1 MPWQETDPVDQR
13 RKFVMDLNSGLWTMT
28 ELCDRYGISRKT
40 GYKLVHRV
48 EAEGAA
54 GLGDRSRAP
63 RSCPHRT
70 PSEIEEL
77 VLTVK
82 QAHPSWG
89 ARKLL
94 SWLARRHPR
103 RTLPAR
109 STVADLLA
117 RSGWVKPRRTRRR
130 WKHPGRPAGEPKAA
144 NDLWTADFKG
154 QFRTRDGVWCYPLTI
169 ADQAS
174 RYLLRCQAL
183 PNVRTEGAQP
193 VFERLFREVGLPR
206 AMRTDNGAP
215 FASTGIH
222 GLCAMS
228 VWWIQLGIAP
238 ERIEP
243 SHPEQNG
250 VHERMHRTLK
260 AETTRPPASTSRGQ
274 QRVFDRFRHEYNDER
289 PHEALGDETPAS
301 RWRPS
306 RRPYPERIAKPDY
319 PGHFLVR
326 LVSNAG
332 NFRWHA
338 RQIFVSQALAQQWI
352 GLEETDDGVWSM
364 YFYDVLLARLDER
377 TFKLSA

>member
-1 MPWQETDPVDQR
+1 MPWLETSSVEQR
-13 RKFVMDLNSGLWTMT
+13 ERFIADERRGLYTRT
-28 ELCDRYGISRKT
+28 ELCARYGISRKT

-63 RSCPHRT
+63 HSCPHRT